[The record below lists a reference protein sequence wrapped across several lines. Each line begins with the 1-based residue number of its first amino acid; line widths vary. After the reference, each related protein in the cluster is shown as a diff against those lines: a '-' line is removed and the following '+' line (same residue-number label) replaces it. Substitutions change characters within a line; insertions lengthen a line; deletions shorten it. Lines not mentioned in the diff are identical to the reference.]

1 MKQKELFKPLFS
13 LFVGFSMVIL
23 WTMLLITNQ
32 VPELIHS
39 PFTTI
44 THISAE
50 TLTGIFL
57 IIAGYGLIKRY
68 YWANNFFLVASGM
81 LLYATIQAVGYYI
94 DHLSYFFVGM
104 FILLILINGI
114 LIFRHIRLGNSK

>member
-1 MKQKELFKPLFS
+1 MKQQELFKPLFS

-23 WTMLLITNQ
+23 WSLLLFTGQ
-32 VPELIHS
+32 VPELEPS

-57 IIAGYGLIKRY
+57 IIAGYGLIKQY
-68 YWANNFFLVASGM
+68 FWANKFFLLASGM
-81 LLYATIQAVGYYI
+81 LMYATVQAVGYYI
-94 DHLSYFFVGM
+94 DHSSPLFVGL
-104 FILLILINGI
+104 FILLILINGR
-114 LIFRHIRLGNSK
+114 LIYKQIRSKNS

>member
-1 MKQKELFKPLFS
+1 MKKQELFKPLFS

-23 WTMLLITNQ
+23 WCLLLFTGQ
-32 VPELIHS
+32 VPELKPS

-57 IIAGYGLIKRY
+57 IIAGYGLIKQY
-68 YWANNFFLVASGM
+68 FWANKFFLLASGM
-81 LLYATIQAVGYYI
+81 LMYATVQAVGYYI
-94 DHLSYFFVGM
+94 DHSSPFFVGL
-104 FILLILINGI
+104 FILLILINGL
-114 LIFRHIRLGNSK
+114 LIYKQIRSKNS